1 MGLLASKVPAAEFK
15 VADGLAVL
23 VELVDAALAWCAWLE
38 AIEPVELGEEARG
51 VADRL
56 SAAVS
61 EVTR

>member
-1 MGLLASKVPAAEFK
+1 MASKVPAAEFK

-38 AIEPVELGEEARG
+38 AIEPVELGEEAR

>member
-1 MGLLASKVPAAEFK
+1 MLPAAEFK

-23 VELVDAALAWCAWLE
+23 VELVELVDAVLAWCAWLE
-38 AIEPVELGEEARG
+38 AIEPVELGEGPRG

-61 EVTR
+61 AVTR